1 MTYYMIK
8 LISEGEAWW
17 WQGKN
22 AWGGGNWSEDVK
34 DGKRLTSHEEASGM
48 ASRIAHKIRQSDN
61 GPRGSVK
68 IVKFRE
74 VSR

>member
-22 AWGGGNWSEDVK
+22 AWGGNNWSEVAK
-34 DGKRLTSHEEASGM
+34 DGKRLSSHEEASVI
-48 ASRIAHKIRQSDN
+48 ASRIACKIRQSTD

-68 IVKFRE
+68 IIKFRE